1 METPVHPL
9 SALFAQLGLP
19 NDAASIDTFVAC
31 HAPLAGHIP
40 LAAAPFWSPSQ
51 AAFLREEIAED
62 ADWAEVVDTLNARL
76 RQGAWDS

>member
-9 SALFAQLGLP
+9 SALFAQLGFP
-19 NDAASIDTFVAC
+19 SDAASIDAFVLR
-31 HAPLAGHIP
+31 HAPLAGDIP

-51 AAFLREEIAED
+51 TAFLREEIAED

-76 RQGAWDS
+76 RQG